1 MQRKKIMALLMVSL
15 FFTVGCLGALE
26 DEVEIPDIDLPLDW
40 KTIVPRAVST
50 PDLVE
55 FDDCD
60 DLENRLKD
68 VILEDYRIQLLQAV
82 EEQYYYFWDDIMLE
96 DDMMAEADGSATG
109 GSSPPTTTR
118 RVEGTDFS
126 GTNNQEGGVD
136 EADVVKTDGYY
147 IYFLSGKKLEIMGVP
162 EFGELVYQSNTT
174 IEGNPHSMLLDGD
187 RLVVIS
193 SVSSWNIPASNPLY
207 QAMEWD
213 EEYSSWRTYSL
224 TKFSVFDISD
234 RSDIEL
240 ERELFIEGSYIT
252 AREVDGTI
260 RTVTNAWM

>member
-82 EEQYYYFWDDIMLE
+82 EEQYYYFWDDIML
-96 DDMMAEADGSATG
+96 DGDMMAEADGSATG

-136 EADVVKTDGYY
+136 EAA
-147 IYFLSGKKLEIMGVP
+147 
-162 EFGELVYQSNTT
+162 
-174 IEGNPHSMLLDGD
+174 
-187 RLVVIS
+187 
-193 SVSSWNIPASNPLY
+193 VSYTHLRAH
-207 QAMEWD
+207 E
-213 EEYSSWRTYSL
+213 
-224 TKFSVFDISD
+224 
-234 RSDIEL
+234 
-240 ERELFIEGSYIT
+240 
-252 AREVDGTI
+252 
-260 RTVTNAWM
+260 TV